1 MSERFSENE
10 PGVRLTDVLFEL
22 QYEDVVA
29 LLPNGMED
37 ALKAL
42 DRDARNPEGFR
53 RAAADVMDVHALLR
67 NRATRTKLLSVLP
80 EHKLKEVSSRVGV
93 PPEEVA
99 VADYDEDELRAL
111 VGFFGEAVQGE
122 EFEQTVETRVKIEPT
137 YGLFPYQRRAVA
149 DIEAYLDDPMAVLPS
164 AFLHMPTGSGKTR
177 TAMHAIAR
185 HLVSNEPSIVV
196 WLADSRELLLQASE
210 EFGHAWELLGD
221 RQITI
226 VQYWGEVGAIEA
238 IKDGIIV
245 CGLQKLWRLW
255 RRDEQAVHNLA
266 HGVDY
271 VVVDEAHISVADTYS
286 SLISVL
292 RRTPETK
299 LLGLSAT
306 PGRTWNDP
314 ESDAELAELYDRNKV
329 TISVEDY
336 DSPVSYLIEEG
347 YLAEPEFRMLNI
359 EGEAGAS
366 IDGECKD
373 EGGAAGD
380 DSELATDQR
389 TSHLMAVV
397 GEVRRLKE
405 RHNRILVFGAS
416 VPDAKNIAL
425 LLRREEINA
434 DVITGR
440 TPRRRRDTIIR
451 RYQRGGEEARV
462 IVNYGVLTTG
472 FDAPTTSAAVIARP
486 TQSLVLYSQMVG
498 RAIRGPKAGGNESA
512 EIVTIVDPSL
522 PGFGSVAE
530 AFTNWED
537 VW

>member
-1 MSERFSENE
+1 MPDRFSESE
-10 PGVRLTDVLFEL
+10 PGVRLTDVLLEL

-29 LLPNGMED
+29 LLPNGMEE

-42 DRDARNPEGFR
+42 DPDARNPEGFR

-80 EHKLKEVSSRVGV
+80 EQKLKEVSSRVGV
-93 PPEEVA
+93 PPQNVA

-122 EFEQTVETRVKIEPT
+122 EFEQTVEARAEIEPT
-137 YGLFPYQRRAVA
+137 YGLFPYQRQAVT

-185 HLVSNEPSIVV
+185 HLVSSEPSIVV

-210 EFGHAWELLGD
+210 EFGRAWKLLGD
-221 RQITI
+221 RQVTI
-226 VQYWGEVGAIEA
+226 VQYWGEVDAIEA
-238 IKDGIIV
+238 IKDGISV

-255 RRDEQAVHNLA
+255 QRDGQAVHNFA
-266 HGVDY
+266 HRVDY

-286 SLISVL
+286 SLISIL

-314 ESDAELAELYDRNKV
+314 GSDAELAKLYDRNKV
-329 TISVEDY
+329 TISVEGY

-359 EGEAGAS
+359 EGGAS
-366 IDGECKD
+366 PSIKGEYRD
-373 EGGAAGD
+373 EDRGAENDVDLSA
-380 DSELATDQR
+380 DQR
-389 TSHLMAVV
+389 TSYLMAVV
-397 GEVRRLKE
+397 REVRRLKK
-405 RHNRILVFGAS
+405 RHKRILVFGAS

-425 LLRREEINA
+425 LLRREEIEA

-440 TPRRRRDTIIR
+440 TPRRKRDTIIR
-451 RYQRGGEEARV
+451 RYQRGGEETRV
-462 IVNYGVLTTG
+462 IVNYGVLTAG
-472 FDAPTTSAAVIARP
+472 FDAPSTSAAVIARP

-498 RAIRGPKAGGNESA
+498 RAIRGPRAGGNRWA
-512 EIVTIVDPSL
+512 EIVTIVDPKL